1 MNVSEYLANF
11 FGDLGVEELFSVSG
25 GGAMYLNDALGF
37 HPKFRFI
44 ATHHEQAA
52 AMAAEGHARITGKIG
67 LLHVTSGPGG
77 TNAVT
82 GVYGAWIDSIP
93 LFVVSGQASTDRLIS
108 GSPLRQLGVQEVDI
122 LSAVRHITK
131 YAAMVT
137 EPRMIRYHL
146 EKALH
151 YAMSGRPGP
160 VWLDIP
166 IDVQGA
172 KIDPN
177 DLPGYTPETPAHR
190 RSDAYLD
197 RQVAQCLAMI
207 EAAERPVI
215 IPGYGVRLAGG
226 IESLRRLVDKLQIP
240 VVSSWNASDMFA
252 SDDPLYAG
260 RCGFFGSRAGN
271 FAVQNADLLLVV
283 GCRMSITMTGHNTAL
298 FARDAKQ
305 VIVDIDESELTK
317 PTVRPDLP
325 IVADAKAFTDRLLA
339 QMGNFR
345 RHGEVDKWLGKCRD
359 WKQRYPVVLDEYRKL
374 PNQVNSY
381 YFIEQLSERL
391 PSGSVVVTD
400 MGTSFTCT
408 MQTFATKEG
417 QRLFTSSGLAAMG
430 FGLPGAIG
438 ACFANGRRRT
448 VCITGD
454 GGLMFNLQE
463 LQTIV
468 QYKLPIAIFVLSN
481 NGYLT
486 MKITQRNH
494 FKRLVGSDPS
504 SGVSCPDFVNVAK
517 AFGIDGIHIR
527 NNAELFAGLDR
538 ALAAPGAFL
547 CEIEMPETQALIPRV
562 QTMKSPEGKLMPT
575 PIEDMFPFLER
586 EELRRN
592 MVIPTVTVRP

>member
-1 MNVSEYLANF
+1 MNVSEYLADF
-11 FGDLGVEELFSVSG
+11 LGSLGVGELFSVSG

-37 HPKFRFI
+37 HSNFRFI

-52 AMAAEGHARITGKIG
+52 AMAAEAHARITGKVG

-93 LFVVSGQASTDRLIS
+93 LIVVSGQASTDRLIS

-122 LSAVRHITK
+122 ISAVRHITK
-131 YAAMVT
+131 YAVMVT

-151 YAMSGRPGP
+151 YATSGRPGP

-172 KIDPN
+172 KIDPD
-177 DLPGYTPETPAHR
+177 DLPGYAPETPAHR
-190 RSDAYLD
+190 RSDTYLE

-207 EAAERPVI
+207 EAAERPIVV
-215 IPGYGVRLAGG
+215 PGYGVRLAGG
-226 IESLRRLVDKLQIP
+226 VESLRRLVEKLQVP

-252 SDDPLYAG
+252 SNDPLYIG
-260 RCGFFGSRAGN
+260 RCGLFGSRAGN
-271 FAVQNADLLLVV
+271 FAVQNADLLLVL
-283 GCRMSITMTGHNTAL
+283 GCRMSIAMTGHNTAL
-298 FARDAKQ
+298 FAREAKQ
-305 VIVDIDESELTK
+305 IVVDIDESELTK
-317 PTVRPDLP
+317 PTLRPDLP
-325 IVADAKAFTDRLLA
+325 VVADAKAFVDRLLA

-345 RHGEVDKWLGKCRD
+345 RHGATDKWLGACRD
-359 WKQRYPVVLDEYRKL
+359 WKQRYPVVLDEYRAQA
-374 PNQVNSY
+374 NQVNSY
-381 YFIEQLSERL
+381 YFIEQLSDRL

-408 MQTFATKEG
+408 MQTFETKES

-430 FGLPGAIG
+430 FGLPGAVG
-438 ACFANGRRRT
+438 ACFANGGRRT
-448 VCITGD
+448 ICVTGD

-468 QYKLPIAIFVLSN
+468 QYKLPITIFVLAN

-486 MKITQRNH
+486 MKITQHNH

-504 SGVSCPDFVNVAK
+504 SGVSCPDFVKVAR
-517 AFGIDGIHIR
+517 AFGIDGIHVR
-527 NNAELFAGLDR
+527 NNAELQAGLDQ

-592 MVIPTVTVRP
+592 MIVPPVTVES

>member
-1 MNVSEYLANF
+1 MNVSEYLADF
-11 FGDLGVEELFSVSG
+11 FGKLGVEELFSVSG

-77 TNAVT
+77 TNAIT

-108 GSPLRQLGVQEVDI
+108 GSLLRQLGVQEVDI

-131 YAAMVT
+131 YAVMVT

-172 KIDPN
+172 KIDPD
-177 DLPGYTPETPAHR
+177 DLPGYTPETPPHR

-197 RQVAQCLAMI
+197 RQVAQCLTMI
-207 EAAERPVI
+207 GAAERPVI
-215 IPGYGVRLAGG
+215 VPGYGVRLAGG
-226 IESLRRLVDKLQIP
+226 VESLRRLIDKLQIP

-252 SDDPLYAG
+252 SDDPLYVG

-283 GCRMSITMTGHNTAL
+283 GCRLSITMTGHNTAL

-305 VIVDIDESELTK
+305 VIVDIDESELVK

-325 IVADAKAFTDRLLA
+325 IVADAKAFVDRLLT

-359 WKQRYPVVLDEYRKL
+359 WKHRYPVVLDEYRKL
-374 PNQVNSY
+374 PTQVNSY
-381 YFIEQLSERL
+381 YFTEQLSERL

-448 VCITGD
+448 ICITGD

-517 AFGIDGIHIR
+517 AFGIDGIHVR
-527 NNAELFAGLDR
+527 SNAELLAGLDQV
-538 ALAAPGAFL
+538 LAAPGAFL
-547 CEIEMPETQALIPRV
+547 CEIEMPETQPLIPRV

>member
-1 MNVSEYLANF
+1 MNVSQYLADF
-11 FGDLGVEELFSVSG
+11 FGKLGVGELFSVSG

-37 HPKFRFI
+37 YPKFQFI
-44 ATHHEQAA
+44 ATHHEQSA
-52 AMAAEGHARITGKIG
+52 AMAAEAHARITGKIG

-77 TNAVT
+77 TNAIT

-93 LFVVSGQASTDRLIS
+93 MFVVSGQASTDRLIS
-108 GSPLRQLGVQEVDI
+108 GTPLRQLGVQEVDI

-172 KIDPN
+172 AIDPN

-197 RQVAQCLAMI
+197 RQVTQCLAML

-215 IPGYGVRLAGG
+215 VPGYGVRLAGG
-226 IESLRRLVDKLQIP
+226 VESLQRLIEKLRMP

-260 RCGFFGSRAGN
+260 RCGLFGSRAGN
-271 FAVQNADLLLVV
+271 FAVANADLLVV
-283 GCRMSITMTGHNTAL
+283 IGCRMSIAMTGHNTAL
-298 FARDAKQ
+298 FAREAKQ
-305 VIVDIDESELTK
+305 IVVDIDETELNK
-317 PTVRPDLP
+317 PTLRPDLP
-325 IVADAKAFTDRLLA
+325 VVADAKAFIDRLLA
-339 QMGNFR
+339 RAGNFR
-345 RHGEVDKWLGKCRD
+345 RNPATDRWLSVCQD
-359 WKQRYPVVLDEYRKL
+359 WKTRYPVVLDEYRTL
-374 PNQVNSY
+374 PEQVNSY

-391 PSGSVVVTD
+391 PSGSIVVTD

-408 MQTFATKEG
+408 MQTFATKPN

-448 VCITGD
+448 ICITGD

-468 QYKLPIAIFVLSN
+468 QYKLPIAIFVLAN

-486 MKITQRNH
+486 MKITQKNH

-504 SGVSCPDFVNVAK
+504 SGVSCPDFVKVAQS
-517 AFGIDGIHIR
+517 FGIEGAHIR
-527 NNAELFAGLDR
+527 SSADLLAGLDR
-538 ALAAPGAFL
+538 ALAAPGAYL
-547 CEIEMPETQALIPRV
+547 CEIEMPEAQALIPRV

-592 MVIPTVTVRP
+592 MVIPPVQVG